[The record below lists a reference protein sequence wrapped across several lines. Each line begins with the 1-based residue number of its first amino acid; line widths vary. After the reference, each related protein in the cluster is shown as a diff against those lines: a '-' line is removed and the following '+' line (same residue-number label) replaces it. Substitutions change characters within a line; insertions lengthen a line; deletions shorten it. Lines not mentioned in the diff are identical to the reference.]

1 MASDSAYPIGEADA
15 LSARPHVPARQVVLS
30 AAALWLCYFLL
41 VTVRGMVVELGE
53 FQELLWRRALVTLAG
68 IVVTLLAWPL
78 LRRFDGRGIGLRIGA
93 SLVIMLP
100 AALALAVINQEAF
113 ASIEQRIM
121 ERKLNEEAAK
131 ETGGAH
137 ATAPTDA
144 GSASPAPG
152 QTAAAAP
159 SAGIRM
165 RHDLSGNV
173 LIDLPDP
180 VAPKAAPPPP
190 SPPEPPAAQ
199 VPPAPG
205 PVPDFPLTVRRN
217 ADGSSEMIAPGGVI
231 VRHNADGTAQVRTG
245 RMTADVDG
253 DDAEDIARAI
263 ENARRQVGDGRAQ
276 AAEARRIASAERRKA
291 MEEGRRIAAEER
303 RKAFEEVRRELAEAG
318 ITVPPPPAPPAA
330 MPVPPAPPAPART
343 ASAPTGK
350 PSASPTPAA
359 SPRQAAPAHKPHAS
373 ATHTAPAASPSPA
386 PAASAPASVSTS
398 PAPPQPSAPPS
409 ASASA
414 APYEFAIVRNAM
426 HEEGLWRQLT
436 DVALGRYFLLIAWAA
451 LYLALGNGE
460 MARAAE
466 WREGEYR
473 RAAKAAELRSLRYQV
488 NPHFLFNTL
497 NSLSA
502 LVMTG
507 RGERAERMIQTISS
521 FYRHSLAADP
531 TSDVPLADEIAL
543 QRHYLEIEAVRFP
556 DRLRTE
562 FDVPENLAQA
572 CVPGMILQPLVEN
585 SIKYAVSATTR
596 PVTIRISAREA
607 DGLLVLTVADDGP
620 GKASGNGG
628 TGIGLANVRNRL
640 AARFGDFAHVD
651 SGPLPAGG
659 YATVLTIPR
668 VDGGNC

>member
-1 MASDSAYPIGEADA
+1 MASSSAYPTGEADA

-100 AALALAVINQEAF
+100 AALALAVINQQAF

-131 ETGGAH
+131 EPGSARPP
-137 ATAPTDA
+137 APTDA
-144 GSASPAPG
+144 GSPSPAPG
-152 QTAAAAP
+152 QTTAAAP
-159 SAGIRM
+159 SGGIRM

-173 LIDLPDP
+173 LVDLPDP
-180 VAPKAAPPPP
+180 VAPKASPPPP
-190 SPPEPPAAQ
+190 SPPEPPAAH
-199 VPPAPG
+199 VPPAP
-205 PVPDFPLTVRRN
+205 PPAPDFPLTVRRN

-253 DDAEDIARAI
+253 DDADDIARAI

-318 ITVPPPPAPPAA
+318 ITVPPPPAPAAVMPA
-330 MPVPPAPPAPART
+330 PPAPPAPARA

-350 PSASPTPAA
+350 PSPTPAA
-359 SPRQAAPAHKPHAS
+359 TNRPAAPTHTPHAS
-373 ATHTAPAASPSPA
+373 ATRTAPATSPSLSASASPTA
-386 PAASAPASVSTS
+386 TASAVAP
-398 PAPPQPSAPPS
+398 PPQPSAPPS

-414 APYEFAIVRNAM
+414 EPYEFAIVRNAM

-507 RGERAERMIQTISS
+507 RGEQAERMIQTISS

-562 FDVPENLAQA
+562 FDVPETLAQA

-620 GKASGNGG
+620 GKTSGNGG